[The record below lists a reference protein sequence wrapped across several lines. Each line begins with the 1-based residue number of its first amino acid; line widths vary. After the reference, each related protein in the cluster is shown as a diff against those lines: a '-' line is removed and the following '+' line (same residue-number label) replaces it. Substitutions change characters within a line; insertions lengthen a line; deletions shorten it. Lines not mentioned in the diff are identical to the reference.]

1 MRHNG
6 SQRWTALLVFLFGT
20 QWTGAWPLHR
30 AVVGPRL
37 GNSYSERTSSG
48 CTLATYRYPVRYS
61 TDFRLLLSPY
71 EDPTG
76 TNDARYVDDDRTRST
91 DTSSSS
97 LLEQHVLA
105 SAQAQ
110 MDISRVLQS
119 IYEDEA
125 ERKNHDLL
133 FESERKGPPVSPR
146 HVATAAAI
154 VVGSTVFLSSHSVFI
169 TILTSVGV
177 WGAALLDA
185 DSLSGALAR
194 IVGRSTLRSVQQSQ
208 PKLQAVARAVLTD
221 DLEQW
226 RVLECRVQELEAEN
240 RALRAW
246 KARRLQ
252 VEAVLPRY
260 SLAELKETA
269 KFHGL
274 PVGGSKMDL
283 LWRLV
288 EAKKI
293 VLD

>member
-1 MRHNG
+1 MRHND
-6 SQRWTALLVFLFGT
+6 SQRRWTALLVFLFGT

-30 AVVGPRL
+30 AVGPRL
-37 GNSYSERTSSG
+37 GNSYSEGTSSG
-48 CTLATYRYPVRYS
+48 CTSVIYRFPVRYS
-61 TDFRLLLSPY
+61 ADFRLLLSPY
-71 EDPTG
+71 EDPTAI
-76 TNDARYVDDDRTRST
+76 NDGKYFEDRST
-91 DTSSSS
+91 DTTASSS

-119 IYEDEA
+119 IYEEDEE

-221 DLEQW
+221 DVEQW
-226 RVLECRVQELEAEN
+226 RVLECRVRELEAEN

-288 EAKKI
+288 EAKKV